1 MCPVFASTK
10 RARRI
15 HSSVPFAFRFGVVS
29 YAGTAVLRR
38 GLKKGNFTTVAVV
51 FNRRASIVN
60 SICSLVPG
68 LECAVSTLAKA
79 INFLRSGENVVV
91 VAFPTCLSPT

>member
-1 MCPVFASTK
+1 MPRFCGRKGHGEF
-10 RARRI
+10 I
-15 HSSVPFAFRFGVVS
+15 VPNPSCFIFGALC
-29 YAGTAVLRR
+29 YTGTAVLRG

-60 SICSLVPG
+60 SICSFVPG
-68 LECAVSTLAKA
+68 LECAVSTLARA

-91 VAFPTCLSPT
+91 VAFPICLSPT